1 MEKRTN
7 RPARPLTERRQY
19 FDSQNRPVPN
29 RRNPREDQG
38 RDEAPRFERSRADDG
53 RTDEQFG
60 EPRRR
65 DEERPEGRRDEGSY
79 REGSNREEGRRPS
92 SSTSSD
98 KPRYPHRPAQDRSI
112 DMIFGLRPI
121 LEALSAG
128 RTLDK
133 IFLLRATKN
142 SMTQDINALARE
154 ANVPVSMVPVEK
166 LDNITRKN
174 HQGAVAFV
182 SPIDYMPLD
191 NILAGLYEE
200 GKTPLLL
207 VLDRITDVRNFGS
220 IARNAECLGVH
231 AIVVPSHGAAQING
245 DALKTSAGALNL
257 IPVCREHNLK
267 QTLTFLRESGVQV
280 VACTEKSDASLEAET
295 VDLTGPLAILMGSEE
310 DGISPEYLRLAD
322 HKLRIPMAG
331 QISSLN
337 VSVASGIML
346 YEVLRQRLGAVKE

>member
-7 RPARPLTERRQY
+7 RPGRPLTARRQY
-19 FDSQNRPVPN
+19 FDSENRPV
-29 RRNPREDQG
+29 
-38 RDEAPRFERSRADDG
+38 
-53 RTDEQFG
+53 T
-60 EPRRR
+60 PRRPAAAR
-65 DEERPEGRRDEGSY
+65 EGHESRENEGRAADA
-79 REGSNREEGRRPS
+79 GRGEF
-92 SSTSSD
+92 

-121 LEALSAG
+121 LEALNAG

-133 IFLLRATKN
+133 IFLLRGTKN
-142 SMTQDINALARE
+142 SMTQDIQALAKA
-154 ANVPVSMVPVEK
+154 ANVPVSSVPIEK
-166 LDNITRKN
+166 LDGITRKN
-174 HQGAVAFV
+174 HQGAVAYV

-191 NILAGLYEE
+191 GILAGLYED

-231 AIVVPSHGAAQING
+231 AIVVPSRGAAQVNG

-257 IPVCREHNLK
+257 IPVCREPNLRE
-267 QTLTFLRESGVQV
+267 TLTFLRESGVQI
-280 VACTEKSDASLEAET
+280 VACTEKSDASLETGA
-295 VDLTGPLAILMGSEE
+295 VDLTGPLAVLIGSEE
-310 DGISPEYLRLAD
+310 DGISPEYLQLAD

-346 YEVLRQRLGAVKE
+346 YEVLRQRLQAAH

>member
-1 MEKRTN
+1 MEKSNNRPDRPLNERRQFFDSENRPVTPR
-7 RPARPLTERRQY
+7 RPAREA
-19 FDSQNRPVPN
+19 
-29 RRNPREDQG
+29 EG
-38 RDEAPRFERSRADDG
+38 RS
-53 RTDEQFG
+53 
-60 EPRRR
+60 
-65 DEERPEGRRDEGSY
+65 ERPER
-79 REGSNREEGRRPS
+79 REEGSRRD
-92 SSTSSD
+92 D
-98 KPRYPHRPAQDRSI
+98 KPRYPHRPAADRSI

-121 LEALSAG
+121 LEALNAG

-133 IFLLRATKN
+133 IFLLRGTKN
-142 SMTQDINALARE
+142 SMTQDIQVLAKA
-154 ANVPVSMVPVEK
+154 ANIPMSMVPVEK
-166 LDNITRKN
+166 LDGITKKN
-174 HQGAVAFV
+174 HQGAVAYV

-191 NILAGLYEE
+191 SILAGLYEE

-257 IPVCREHNLK
+257 IPVCREANLK
-267 QTLTFLRESGVQV
+267 DTLTFLRESGVQV
-280 VACTEKSDASLEAET
+280 VACTEKTDSSLETGA

-346 YEVLRQRLGAVKE
+346 YEVLRQRLVKG

>member
-1 MEKRTN
+1 MEKRNNRPPRPLNERRQFFDSENRPVTPR
-7 RPARPLTERRQY
+7 RPARSEEGE
-19 FDSQNRPVPN
+19 NRP
-29 RRNPREDQG
+29 
-38 RDEAPRFERSRADDG
+38 ERSAG
-53 RTDEQFG
+53 
-60 EPRRR
+60 PRGG
-65 DEERPEGRRDEGSY
+65 D
-79 REGSNREEGRRPS
+79 
-92 SSTSSD
+92 D

-121 LEALSAG
+121 LEALNAG

-133 IFLLRATKN
+133 IFLLRGTKN
-142 SMTQDINALARE
+142 SMTQDITALAKS
-154 ANVPVSMVPVEK
+154 ASIPVSMVPIEK
-166 LDNITRKN
+166 LDGITRKN
-174 HQGAVAFV
+174 HQGAVAYV

-191 NILAGLYEE
+191 SILSGLYEE

-231 AIVVPSHGAAQING
+231 AIIVPSHGAAQING

-257 IPVCREHNLK
+257 IPVCREPNLK
-267 QTLTFLRESGVQV
+267 NTLTFLRESGVQI
-280 VACTEKSDASLEAET
+280 VACTEKTDSSLET
-295 VDLTGPLAILMGSEE
+295 GSVDLTGPLAVVMGSEE
-310 DGISPEYLRLAD
+310 DGISPEYLKLAD

-346 YEVLRQRLGAVKE
+346 YEVLRQRLSTDK